1 MMRRITVAAYRMKSS
16 SLGDDVLAVACHIV
30 GGFRRSIVAISMCV
44 AIMFAAPG
52 TFVSAASTTTIDGVD
67 VSRLIMERLA
77 SEELQGRPSVKP
89 DRIFPA
95 CDSVPAIEPMFGS
108 WDTVA
113 VRCMS
118 GSGWR
123 FHIRTNLL
131 SRPAPVPIRD
141 FQPGIGVKSGSNS
154 QASERAVS
162 PAMTRQ
168 TVFDEIEVVAM
179 SRSVSRN
186 DMLGADDLVMVTV
199 SERNAMGA
207 FFDPADV
214 IGRRV
219 KIGVGMNQPVMARH
233 LHPDYLVEEGSEVLI
248 SSSAGGIS
256 VDMVGYALEN
266 GQFGEWI
273 GVENASS
280 GKIIRGKIT
289 GEKKVRVIAKK

>member
-16 SLGDDVLAVACHIV
+16 SLGDNVLAVACDIAS
-30 GGFRRSIVAISMCV
+30 GFRRSIAAISLFV
-44 AIMFAAPG
+44 AMMFAAPG
-52 TFVSAASTTTIDGVD
+52 TIVSAASTTTIEGVD

-77 SEELQGRPSVKP
+77 SEGLEGTPSVKP
-89 DRIFPA
+89 DRIFPV
-95 CDSVPAIEPMFGS
+95 CDSLPAIEPMFGS
-108 WDTVA
+108 WNTVA

-123 FHIRTNLL
+123 FLIRTNLL

-141 FQPGIGVKSGSNS
+141 FQAGTVVKSGSNS
-154 QASERAVS
+154 QAIERAVS
-162 PAMTRQ
+162 PARTRQ
-168 TVFDEIEVVAM
+168 TVLDEIEVVAM

-186 DMLGADDLVMVTV
+186 EMIGADDLVMVAV
-199 SERNAMGA
+199 SKRNAMGA

-219 KIGVGMNQPVMARH
+219 KIGIGMNQPVMARN

-273 GVENASS
+273 GVENAGS
-280 GKIIRGKIT
+280 GKIIYGKIT